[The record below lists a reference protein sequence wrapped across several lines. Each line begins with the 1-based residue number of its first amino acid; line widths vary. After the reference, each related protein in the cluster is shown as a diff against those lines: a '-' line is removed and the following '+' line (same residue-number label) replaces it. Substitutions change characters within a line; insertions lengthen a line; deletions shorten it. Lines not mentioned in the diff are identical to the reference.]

1 MNRQKATYGYTLEAL
16 LLLLHSLHVSVTA
29 SDVSR
34 KESSSIRSSSV
45 GQRSDLFQE
54 FELPECQDPLSLQS
68 EDSEVL
74 VSCPESSS
82 SSSSLLLSTD
92 LHGFFLLPK
101 LQKMKLNI

>member
-74 VSCPESSS
+74 VSCLKS